1 MLSLFGLGGSRK
13 KSCKGMKRKSC
24 KSRRNSKRCSWRKKS
39 KRSKGNCARKS
50 RRSRKSRK
58 SHKGNKKK
66 SRRSRRSR
74 KYKKKGGSNLNK
86 SKLFS
91 QYTVQELKDVLID
104 SLSHNHP
111 NYDFLVSSINNM
123 NKTQLKNQLKKRL
136 RRTGAPNAISIENA
150 MDIVSRNPDPFTNTM
165 LPSAPS
171 APSPRHS
178 QIPEHL
184 RLRRSNARINY

>member
-1 MLSLFGLGGSRK
+1 MLSLFGLGGSLK

-24 KSRRNSKRCSWRKKS
+24 KSRRNSKRCSCRK
-39 KRSKGNCARKS
+39 RS

-104 SLSHNHP
+104 SLPHNHP
-111 NYDFLVSSINNM
+111 NYDFLVSSINSM
-123 NKTQLKNQLKKRL
+123 NKIQLKNQLTKRL
-136 RRTGAPNAISIENA
+136 KRTGAPNARSIENA
-150 MDIVSRNPDPFTNTM
+150 MDVVSRNPDPFSNITVNQI
-165 LPSAPS
+165 
-171 APSPRHS
+171 SPRNNS
-178 QIPEHL
+178 ITKQKPL
-184 RLRRSNARINY
+184 LTRSKANISTYY